1 MTTALYDRSAVSHL
15 LDLLVSGQANVY
27 WCQRGAYT
35 NRLGQTVLEVIVYE
49 GNYRKI
55 KGILVYNTHTG
66 KMINLHY
73 RDYLKPVNDGA
84 DIINTLLD
92 LVNFERSQQLAYA

>member
-15 LDLLVSGQANVY
+15 LDLLVSDQANVY

-35 NRLGQTVLEVIVYE
+35 NRLGQTILEIIVYE

-73 RDYLKPVNDGA
+73 RDYLKPINDEA

-92 LVNFERSQQLAYA
+92 LVNFERSRKLAYA